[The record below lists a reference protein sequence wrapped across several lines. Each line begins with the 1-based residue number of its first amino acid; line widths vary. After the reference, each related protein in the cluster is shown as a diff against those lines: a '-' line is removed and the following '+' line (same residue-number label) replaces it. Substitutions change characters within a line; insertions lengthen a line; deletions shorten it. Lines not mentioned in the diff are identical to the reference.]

1 MTPVRGASNHYW
13 VKKNNKPRNPAQ
25 NPVSR
30 AEDPSPAQ
38 KKTILK
44 IFGEWNQIG
53 TSIKT
58 GMGGRPIETAPNPIK
73 MRYNTTQNQL
83 PTREGIKG
91 TKTKKI
97 RHRSESNRQING
109 NKQRQNESQRAINEA
124 QSNVGEKPNRTRG
137 KHEKPSAGVY
147 KRRTIF
153 LVNIFKNI
161 CYKTW
166 NAPSTVGGSFAF
178 RQLWPLKWSQ

>member
-91 TKTKKI
+91 TKKKNTAPLRVKPANKRQQTK
-97 RHRSESNRQING
+97 
-109 NKQRQNESQRAINEA
+109 
-124 QSNVGEKPNRTRG
+124 T
-137 KHEKPSAGVY
+137 
-147 KRRTIF
+147 KRIT
-153 LVNIFKNI
+153 
-161 CYKTW
+161 T
-166 NAPSTVGGSFAF
+166 SH
-178 RQLWPLKWSQ
+178 